1 MTAFTISMSVMAAV
15 ALIFGHYESG
25 GSLLITLVAAYSVVA
40 YGSNLP
46 FAAAGLA
53 PSPSVRRNPAASYGR

>member
-15 ALIFGHYESG
+15 ALLFGHYESG
-25 GSLLITLVAAYSVVA
+25 GSLLITLVAYSVVA
-40 YGSNLP
+40 YGSDLP